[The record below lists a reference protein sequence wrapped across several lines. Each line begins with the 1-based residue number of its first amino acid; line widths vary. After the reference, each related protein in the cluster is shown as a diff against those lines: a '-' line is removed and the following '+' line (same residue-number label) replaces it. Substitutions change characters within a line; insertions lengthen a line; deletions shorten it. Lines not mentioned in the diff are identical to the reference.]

1 MLVVLELVV
10 VLLLLGWNTVV
21 SFLFYQCFLLRICN
35 SHCAVRDH
43 GSINRVMLVIL
54 LLFWLCEIRN
64 GVVKCCCVVRV
75 AFFHNLNSHVVA

>member
-64 GVVKCCCVVRV
+64 GVESV
-75 AFFHNLNSHVVA
+75 AVLFGSHFFTI